1 MRSCFM
7 GNGSFAVWDR
17 LSYPLQ
23 CFVTN
28 CAGFM
33 VFAVRTLS
41 GCYVVIQQY
50 KDISEIIKIP
60 VLRFVFVVT
69 ETTNVLYI
77 ASITYYDSNC

>member
-7 GNGSFAVWDR
+7 VNGSFAMWNR

-23 CFVTN
+23 SFVTK

-41 GCYVVIQQY
+41 ACYVVIQQY
-50 KDISEIIKIP
+50 KDMSENIKIP
-60 VLRFVFVVT
+60 VLFVVT
-69 ETTNVLYI
+69 ETTNVLCI
-77 ASITYYDSNC
+77 TNITYYGSNC